1 MAQPQT
7 NLEVTIEKMIYG
19 GDGLARLDGQ
29 VALTPFVLPGERAVV
44 QVVERKSG
52 LLRGK
57 LVEVREASEDRV
69 TPPCPHFM
77 HCGGCHYQHARYETQ
92 LALKRG
98 ILAET
103 LRRVGKI
110 EPPAEIRVIAAEPW
124 HYRNRVQLHI
134 RGTQLGYQET
144 HSNRLSPIEQ
154 CPISSPRINEVI
166 ATLREMLRD
175 SRWPRFVQSIE
186 VFSDETQVQLN
197 VLDTERPV
205 ARRFFEWCAERLPG
219 LVPGAL
225 DYRASGEVYQVS
237 GGSFFQVNRHLI
249 DGMAELAIVD
259 AQGEWALDLYA
270 GVGLFSL
277 PLGKRLAKVTAVES
291 GSAAIRDLQFN
302 AERACV
308 VVDARQSS
316 VDAFLENLTGAPD
329 FVLADPPRSGL
340 GKTVVAQLVRL
351 GPPRLTIVACDPA
364 TLARDLAGLVKAGYR
379 IEGVTMIDVFPQ
391 TFHIEA
397 IVRLAL
403 PDAGTR

>member
-7 NLEVTIEKMIYG
+7 NLEVTIEKLIYG

-29 VALTPFVLPGERAVV
+29 VALAPFVLPGERALVE
-44 QVVERKSG
+44 VVERKNG
-52 LLRGK
+52 LLRAK
-57 LVEVREASEDRV
+57 LVELREASADRE
-69 TPPCPHFM
+69 TPPCPYFT
-77 HCGGCHYQHARYETQ
+77 HCGGCHYQHAAYDAQ
-92 LALKRG
+92 LQLKRD

-110 EPPAEIRVIAAEPW
+110 DPPAEIRVVAAEPW

-134 RGTQLGYQET
+134 RGAQIGYLEA

-154 CPISSPRINEVI
+154 CPISSPRINEAI

-175 SRWPRFVQSIE
+175 ARWPRFVESIE
-186 VFSDETQVQLN
+186 LFSDETQLQLN
-197 VLDTERPV
+197 VLETERPV
-205 ARRFFEWCAERLPG
+205 ARRFFEWCAEKLPG

-225 DYRASGEVYQVS
+225 DYRATGDVYRVS
-237 GGSFFQVNRHLI
+237 GGSFFQVNRHLV
-249 DGMAELAIVD
+249 DRMAELAIAD
-259 AQGEWALDLYA
+259 AQAETALDLYA

-277 PLGKRLAKVTAVES
+277 PLGRRFGKVRAVES

-302 AERACV
+302 AERAGV
-308 VVDARQSS
+308 TLDARQSS
-316 VDAFLENLTGAPD
+316 VDAFLAGLTGVPD

-340 GKTVVAQLVRL
+340 GKAVVAHLARL

-364 TLARDLAGLVKAGYR
+364 TLARDLAGLVNAGYR
-379 IEGVTMIDVFPQ
+379 IDGMTMVDLFPQ

-397 IVRLAL
+397 IVRMA
-403 PDAGTR
+403 R

>member
-1 MAQPQT
+1 MAQAQT
-7 NLEVTIEKMIYG
+7 NLEVTIEKLIYG

-29 VALTPFVLPGERAVV
+29 VALVPFVLPGERAMV
-44 QVVERKSG
+44 QVVEWKSG
-52 LLRGK
+52 LMRGK
-57 LVEVREASEDRV
+57 LVEVREASADRV
-69 TPPCPHFM
+69 APPCPYFT
-77 HCGGCHYQHARYETQ
+77 HCGGCHYQHAGYEAQ
-92 LALKRG
+92 LRLKRD

-110 EPPAEIRVIAAEPW
+110 EVPAEIRVVAAEPL

-134 RGTQLGYQET
+134 RGTQIGYLEA

-154 CPISSPRINEVI
+154 CPISSPRINEAI
-166 ATLREMLRD
+166 TTLREMLRD
-175 SRWPRFVQSIE
+175 ARWPRFVESIE

-205 ARRFFEWCAERLPG
+205 ARRFFEWCAEKLPG

-225 DYRASGEVYQVS
+225 DYGAAGEVYRVS

-249 DGMAELAIVD
+249 DRMAELAISD
-259 AQGEWALDLYA
+259 AQGETALDLYA

-277 PLGKRLAKVTAVES
+277 PLGKRFGRVTAVES

-302 AERACV
+302 AERAGV
-308 VVDARQSS
+308 AMDARQSS
-316 VDAFLENLTGAPD
+316 VDACLESLTATPD

-340 GKTVVAQLVRL
+340 GKTVAAHLARL
-351 GPPRLTIVACDPA
+351 APPRLTIVACDPA
-364 TLARDLAGLVKAGYR
+364 TLARDLAGLVNSGYR
-379 IEGVTMIDVFPQ
+379 IDGMTMVDLFPQ

-397 IVRLAL
+397 IVQLKRC
-403 PDAGTR
+403 PMP

>member
-1 MAQPQT
+1 MTQPQT

-29 VALTPFVLPGERAVV
+29 VALAPFVLPGERAVV
-44 QVVERKSG
+44 QVVERKGG

-57 LVEVREASEDRV
+57 LVEVREASADRV

-77 HCGGCHYQHARYETQ
+77 HCGGCHYQHAEYRTQ
-92 LALKRG
+92 LALKAD

-110 EPPAEIRVIAAEPW
+110 EPPAEIRLVAEEPW
-124 HYRNRVQLHI
+124 NYRNRVQLHI
-134 RGTQLGYQET
+134 RGTDIGYLEA
-144 HSNRLSPIEQ
+144 HSNRLCPIEQ

-175 SRWPRFVQSIE
+175 ARWPRFVQSIE

-205 ARRFFEWCAERLPG
+205 ARRFFEWCGEMLPG
-219 LVPGAL
+219 LVAGAL
-225 DYRASGEVYQVS
+225 DYRAAGEVYRVS

-277 PLGKRLAKVTAVES
+277 PLGKRVAKVTAVET
-291 GSAAIRDLQFN
+291 GAAAIRDLQFN
-302 AERACV
+302 AERAGV
-308 VVDARQSS
+308 AMDARQSS
-316 VDAFLENLTGAPD
+316 VDVFLESLTVAPD

-340 GKTVVAQLVRL
+340 GKTVVAQLARL

-364 TLARDLAGLVKAGYR
+364 TLARDLAGLVNAGYR
-379 IEGVTMIDVFPQ
+379 IDGVTMIDVFPQ

-397 IVRLAL
+397 IVRLK
-403 PDAGTR
+403 R

>member
-7 NLEVTIEKMIYG
+7 NPEVTIEKLIYG

-29 VALTPFVLPGERAVV
+29 VALAPFVLPGERAVV
-44 QVVERKSG
+44 EVVERRNG

-57 LVEVREASEDRV
+57 LVEVREASPDRV
-69 TPPCPHFM
+69 APPCPHFT
-77 HCGGCHYQHARYETQ
+77 HCGGCHYQHAEYRAQ
-92 LALKRG
+92 MALKCD

-110 EPPAEIRVIAAEPW
+110 EPPAEIRVVAAEPW
-124 HYRNRVQLHI
+124 HYRNRVQLQL
-134 RGTQLGYQET
+134 RGTEVGYLEA
-144 HSNRLSPIEQ
+144 HSNRFSPIEQ

-175 SRWPRFVQSIE
+175 ARWPRFVQSIE
-186 VFSDETQVQLN
+186 IFSDETQLQLN
-197 VLDTERPV
+197 VLATDRPV
-205 ARRFFEWCAERLPG
+205 ARRFFEWCAEILPG

-225 DYRASGEVYQVS
+225 DYRAAGEVYRVS

-249 DGMAELAIVD
+249 DPMTELALAD
-259 AQGEWALDLYA
+259 AQGETAVDLYA

-277 PLGKRLAKVTAVES
+277 PLGKRVAKVTAVET
-291 GSAAIRDLQFN
+291 GTTAIRDLQFN
-302 AERACV
+302 AERAGV
-308 VVDARQSS
+308 PMDARQSS
-316 VDAFLENLTGAPD
+316 VDSFLESLTSAPD

-340 GKTVVAQLVRL
+340 GKTVVAHLVRI

-364 TLARDLAGLVKAGYR
+364 TLARDLAGLVSAGYR
-379 IEGVTMIDVFPQ
+379 IDGMTMIDVFPQ

-397 IVRLAL
+397 IVRLQ
-403 PDAGTR
+403 R

>member
-1 MAQPQT
+1 MTQPQT

-29 VALTPFVLPGERAVV
+29 VALAPFVLPGERAVV
-44 QVVERKSG
+44 QVVERKGG

-57 LVEVREASEDRV
+57 LVEVREASADRV

-77 HCGGCHYQHARYETQ
+77 HCGGCHYQHAEYRTQ
-92 LALKRG
+92 LALKCD

-110 EPPAEIRVIAAEPW
+110 EPPAEIRAVAEEPW

-134 RGTQLGYQET
+134 RGTDIGYLEA
-144 HSNRLSPIEQ
+144 HSNRLCPIEQ

-175 SRWPRFVQSIE
+175 ARWPRFVQSIE

-205 ARRFFEWCAERLPG
+205 ARRFFEWCGEMLPG
-219 LVPGAL
+219 LVAGAL
-225 DYRASGEVYQVS
+225 DYRAAGEVYRVS

-277 PLGKRLAKVTAVES
+277 PLGKRVAKVTAVET
-291 GSAAIRDLQFN
+291 GAAAIRDLQFN
-302 AERACV
+302 AERAGV
-308 VVDARQSS
+308 AMDARQSS
-316 VDAFLENLTGAPD
+316 VDVFLESLTVAPD

-340 GKTVVAQLVRL
+340 GKTVVAQLARL

-364 TLARDLAGLVKAGYR
+364 TLARDLAGLVNAGYR
-379 IEGVTMIDVFPQ
+379 IDGVTMIDVFPQ

-397 IVRLAL
+397 IVRLK
-403 PDAGTR
+403 R

>member
-29 VALTPFVLPGERAVV
+29 VALAPFVLPGERAVV
-44 QVVERKSG
+44 EVVERKSG

-57 LVEVREASEDRV
+57 LVEVREASPDRV
-69 TPPCPHFM
+69 LPPCPHFT
-77 HCGGCHYQHARYETQ
+77 HCGGCHYQHAGYEAQ
-92 LALKRG
+92 LRLKRD

-134 RGTQLGYQET
+134 RGTQIGYLEA

-166 ATLREMLRD
+166 ATLRQMLRD
-175 SRWPRFVQSIE
+175 ARWPRFVQSIE
-186 VFSDETQVQLN
+186 VFSDETQIQLN
-197 VLDTERPV
+197 VLDTELPV
-205 ARRFFEWCAERLPG
+205 ARRFFEWCAETLPG

-225 DYRASGEVYQVS
+225 EYRAAGEVYRVS
-237 GGSFFQVNRHLI
+237 GGSFFQVNRRLI
-249 DGMAELAIVD
+249 DRMAELAIGDV
-259 AQGEWALDLYA
+259 QGETALDLYA

-277 PLGKRLAKVTAVES
+277 LLGKRVAKVTAVES

-302 AERACV
+302 AERAGV
-308 VVDARQSS
+308 AMDARQSS
-316 VDAFLENLTGAPD
+316 VDAFLEGFTATPD

-340 GKTVVAQLVRL
+340 GKTVVAHLARL
-351 GPPRLTIVACDPA
+351 APPRLTIVACDPA
-364 TLARDLAGLVKAGYR
+364 TLARDLAGLVNAGYR
-379 IEGVTMIDVFPQ
+379 IDGVTMIDLFPQ

-397 IVRLAL
+397 IVYLSR
-403 PDAGTR
+403 

>member
-7 NLEVTIEKMIYG
+7 NLEVTIEKLIYG

-29 VALTPFVLPGERAVV
+29 VALAPFVLPGERAVV
-44 QVVERKSG
+44 EVVERKSG

-57 LVEVREASEDRV
+57 LVEVREASADRV
-69 TPPCPHFM
+69 APPCPYFT
-77 HCGGCHYQHARYETQ
+77 HCGGCHYQHAGYEAQ
-92 LALKRG
+92 LSLKRD

-110 EPPAEIRVIAAEPW
+110 EPPAEIRVVAAEPW

-134 RGTQLGYQET
+134 RGTQIGYLEA

-154 CPISSPRINEVI
+154 CPISSPRINEAI

-175 SRWPRFVQSIE
+175 ARWPRFVESME
-186 VFSDETQVQLN
+186 LFSDETQLQLN
-197 VLDTERPV
+197 VLETERPV
-205 ARRFFEWCAERLPG
+205 ARRFFDWCAETLPG

-225 DYRASGEVYQVS
+225 DYRAAGEVYRVS

-249 DGMAELAIVD
+249 DGMAELAIGD
-259 AQGEWALDLYA
+259 AQGETALDLYA

-277 PLGKRLAKVTAVES
+277 PLGKRFGKVTAVES

-302 AERACV
+302 AERARV
-308 VVDARQSS
+308 VLDARQSS
-316 VDAFLENLTGAPD
+316 VDAFLAGLTGVPD

-340 GKTVVAQLVRL
+340 GKTVVAQLARL

-364 TLARDLAGLVKAGYR
+364 TLARDLAGLMNAGYR
-379 IEGVTMIDVFPQ
+379 IDGMTMVDLFPQ

-397 IVRLAL
+397 IASFR
-403 PDAGTR
+403 R

>member
-1 MAQPQT
+1 MAQAQT
-7 NLEVTIEKMIYG
+7 NLEVTIEKLIYG

-29 VALTPFVLPGERAVV
+29 VALVPFVLPGERAMV
-44 QVVERKSG
+44 QVVEWKSG
-52 LLRGK
+52 LMRGK
-57 LVEVREASEDRV
+57 LVEVREASADRV
-69 TPPCPHFM
+69 APPCPYFT
-77 HCGGCHYQHARYETQ
+77 HCGGCHYQHAGYEAQ
-92 LALKRG
+92 LRLKRD

-110 EPPAEIRVIAAEPW
+110 EVPAEIRVVAAAEPL

-134 RGTQLGYQET
+134 RGTQIGYLEA

-154 CPISSPRINEVI
+154 CPISSPRINEAI
-166 ATLREMLRD
+166 TTLREMLRD
-175 SRWPRFVQSIE
+175 ARWPRFVESIE

-205 ARRFFEWCAERLPG
+205 ARRFFEWCAEKLPG

-225 DYRASGEVYQVS
+225 DYGAAGEVYRVS

-249 DGMAELAIVD
+249 DRMAELAISD
-259 AQGEWALDLYA
+259 AQGETALDLYA

-277 PLGKRLAKVTAVES
+277 PLGKRFGRVTAVES

-302 AERACV
+302 AERAGV
-308 VVDARQSS
+308 AMDARQSS
-316 VDAFLENLTGAPD
+316 VDAFLESLTATPD

-340 GKTVVAQLVRL
+340 GKTVAAHLARL
-351 GPPRLTIVACDPA
+351 APPRLTIVACDPA
-364 TLARDLAGLVKAGYR
+364 TLARDLAGLVNSGYR
-379 IEGVTMIDVFPQ
+379 IDGMTMVDLFPQ

-397 IVRLAL
+397 IVQLKRC
-403 PDAGTR
+403 PMP